1 MRKIA
6 LFALLTLT
14 LLAALSGCNFTLA
27 EDVTPP
33 PGWHSTPVP
42 PTPEVERLY
51 PLTPPDPQA
60 GAEVYQARCADCHGP
75 QAQGDGPL
83 AEQLPKPPAPLAD
96 PDFDAEASPAD
107 WFLTITQGRMDDL
120 MPSFADLPEAQRWDV
135 IAYLM
140 TLRYDEALRERG
152 QQVYALRCAS
162 CHNDSGEGGP
172 LTWEETAGLSDAQI
186 RQIIT
191 QGTGKMEPV
200 EGVKEEDLP
209 ALVAY
214 TRTLGL
220 AAAPVA
226 EATATPQA
234 TAATPEGTETA
245 SGTAQ
250 PTETA
255 TTPEVQENRV
265 TIQGQVTNGSGGDVP
280 QGLTVVLHGFDNDS
294 PGEVVNLETQTDA
307 EGRFTF
313 KDVEAP
319 FHRVFVVSVEYQ
331 GAVYGSDWAVA
342 TGDPVL
348 ELPVTIYDTTTDTS
362 TLRVDR
368 LHIFFEFPTPE
379 TIRVI
384 ELYVVSNTGEKTVV
398 AEEPG
403 QPVVTF
409 DLPDGATNL
418 QFQDGELGGRYVTT
432 EEGFGDTRPVPP
444 GNGAYQVVFAYEL
457 PYAKRAEIRHA
468 VTLPTDSVAL
478 LAPTNGVKVKSDML
492 EDAGVRQIE
501 GQSIHLYQSEP
512 LQPGDEIVFEVS
524 GKPKEAPEGGPTT
537 TRTGLAIGLVV
548 FGVGLIA
555 LGVVLWKRQQVAEEE
570 VWDEE
575 DEGEAG
581 APVDEDDP
589 ETLMDAI
596 LNLDDLYK
604 QGRLPEEAYR
614 RRRAELKARLA
625 ELLQAQEAEEDT
637 PSPDEESA

>member
-1 MRKIA
+1 MAMRK
-6 LFALLTLT
+6 LLLLLA
-14 LLAALSGCNFTLA
+14 LLAALSGCNFSLA

-33 PGWHSTPVP
+33 PGWHPTPVP
-42 PTPEVERLY
+42 PTPAVERLY

-96 PDFDAEASPAD
+96 PAFRPEASPAD
-107 WFLTITQGRMDDL
+107 WFLALTQGRMDDL

-135 IAYLM
+135 VAYLT
-140 TLRYDEALRERG
+140 TLRSDQALRQRG
-152 QQVYALRCAS
+152 EQVYALRCAA
-162 CHNDSGEGGP
+162 CHNPRGQGGP
-172 LTWEETAGLSDAQI
+172 LTWKETAGLSDAQI
-186 RQIIT
+186 RHIIT
-191 QGTGKMEPV
+191 QGTGQMAAV
-200 EGVKEEDLP
+200 EGVNEEDLP

-214 TRTLGL
+214 TRSLGL

-226 EATATPQA
+226 EATA
-234 TAATPEGTETA
+234 ATPTGTEA
-245 SGTAQ
+245 PSGTPQ

-255 TTPEVQENRV
+255 STPEIQKDRV
-265 TIQGQVTNGSGGDVP
+265 TVQGQVTNGSGGEVP
-280 QGLTVVLHGFDNDS
+280 PGLTVVLHGFDNDS
-294 PGEVVNLETQTDA
+294 PGEVINLETQTDA

-313 KDVEAP
+313 QDVEAP

-348 ELPVTIYDTTTDTS
+348 ELPVTIYDTTTDPS
-362 TLRVDR
+362 ALRVDR
-368 LHIFFEFPTPE
+368 LHIFFEFPAPE
-379 TIRVI
+379 TLRVI
-384 ELYVVSNTGEKTVV
+384 ELYVISNTGEKTVV

-409 DLPDGATNL
+409 ALPEGATNL
-418 QFQDGELGGRYVTT
+418 QFQDGELGGRYVAT
-432 EEGFGDTRPVPP
+432 EGGFGDTRPVPP

-457 PYAKRAEIRHA
+457 PYAKHAEVRHA

-478 LAPTNGVKVKSDML
+478 LAPTTGVKVKSAML

-512 LQPGDEIVFEVS
+512 LQPGDEIAFEIS
-524 GKPKEAPEGGPTT
+524 GRPDEAAKGGPAP
-537 TRTGLAIGLVV
+537 RTGLAIGLVV

-555 LGVVLWKRQQVAEEE
+555 LGAVLWKRQQSLAEEA
-570 VWDEE
+570 WEE
-575 DEGEAG
+575 EPEETNALLT
-581 APVDEDDP
+581 EDDP

-614 RRRAELKARLA
+614 RRRAALKARLA
-625 ELLQAQEAEEDT
+625 QQLSSQEDAAD
-637 PSPDEESA
+637 PPVADEESA